1 MEKNELIRYWLES
14 AQKDL
19 ETMEKLYQMDELPW
33 SLFLGQL
40 VLEKTLKAIY
50 TQNVGQDS
58 PRIHDLS
65 RLALLAGL
73 ELSKDRIDQLDI
85 ISSFN
90 LNTRYPDIKLA
101 FYKQCTDEFTTNYLG
116 LIRDYYQ
123 WLLSII
129 ETN

>member
-14 AQKDL
+14 AQKDFI
-19 ETMEKLYQMDELPW
+19 TMEKLYQMDELPW

-50 TQNVGQDS
+50 TQNVGHDS

-65 RLALLAGL
+65 RLALLVGL
-73 ELSKDRIDQLDI
+73 ELTEDKIDQLDI

-90 LNTRYPDIKLA
+90 LNTRYPDIKLG
-101 FYKQCTDEFTTNYLG
+101 FYKQCTAEFTTHYLQI
-116 LIRDYYQ
+116 IRDYYQ